1 MAIDRLD
8 ISRWVRNTRQDR
20 TVDSPSWEEVE
31 AAIRALNNVDLNDLY
46 LHPHAGDPETYLSV
60 GGGGGQYF
68 VTGAIRNESFPILE
82 EGEGPDD
89 EVVDLT
95 VGGQT
100 IDLPRSSVVTLD
112 VALRAAKAFW
122 EAGGFDCGIDWHY
135 G

>member
-1 MAIDRLD
+1 MAIDKLD
-8 ISRWVRNTRQDR
+8 ISRWVRNTRQD
-20 TVDSPSWEEVE
+20 TSVDSPSWEAVE
-31 AAIRALNNVDLNDLY
+31 AAIRALNDLDLNDLY
-46 LHPHAGDPETYLSV
+46 LRPHAEDPETYLSV

-68 VTGAIRNESFPILE
+68 VSGAIRNESFPVLE

-100 IDLPRSSVVTLD
+100 IDLPRSAVVSLD